1 MIPEQK
7 RRFEH
12 LTEAEQ
18 QVASEFVRRVR
29 QRLDGQLVSAVLF
42 GSRAR
47 GEAAAYSDM
56 DVLVV
61 VTDPGLE
68 ERKMIHHLA
77 VEICLEFG
85 IYPSTRVWSSEQW
98 RLVQKRRTMLYRNIY
113 RDGIDLFPAAQGS
126 GQ

>member
-1 MIPEQK
+1 MPEQK

-12 LTEAEQ
+12 LTEEEQ

-29 QRLDGQLVSAVLF
+29 QKLDGRLVSAVLF

-47 GEAAAYSDM
+47 GEASAHSDM

-68 ERKMIHHLA
+68 ERKMIHHMA
-77 VEICLEFG
+77 VEICIEFG
-85 IYPSTRVWSSEQW
+85 IYPSTRVWSCQHW
-98 RLVQKRRTMLYRNIY
+98 RLVQKQRTMLYWNIS
-113 RDGIDLFPAAQGS
+113 RDGINLFPSAP
-126 GQ
+126 